1 MKIRT
6 KWLKDFFRNTYKVAS
21 AYITR
26 LSSWSSMEPNDGTG
40 LKEFFIAPERA
51 RNVLTGMQYVNDSD
65 TANFLGQMWE
75 RYLRSKW
82 TERVSKNR
90 SNKGQAANFNNL
102 YQFVSEQADLAT
114 DAVYSEKELS
124 SHELYLVLQKAPP
137 GWMCWVSKKPQVDR
151 KDFDL
156 QTKVYALVVIVLN
169 TSPSLARVEDHARY
183 AIRNTQRPF
192 TITTGDQKRWGRKE
206 GSSQHE
212 KPPKGKGKSE
222 SMCAPP
228 FPVWRRLVTFQALW
242 VQPLYA
248 STKRIIQITRYAC
261 ALFLIVSVDDM

>member
-26 LSSWSSMEPNDGTG
+26 LSSWSSVEPNDGTG

-51 RNVLTGMQYVNDSD
+51 RNVLTGMQYVNDLD
-65 TANFLGQMWE
+65 TANFLRQMWE

-114 DAVYSEKELS
+114 DAVYSEKEL
-124 SHELYLVLQKAPP
+124 
-137 GWMCWVSKKPQVDR
+137 
-151 KDFDL
+151 
-156 QTKVYALVVIVLN
+156 
-169 TSPSLARVEDHARY
+169 
-183 AIRNTQRPF
+183 
-192 TITTGDQKRWGRKE
+192 
-206 GSSQHE
+206 
-212 KPPKGKGKSE
+212 
-222 SMCAPP
+222 
-228 FPVWRRLVTFQALW
+228 
-242 VQPLYA
+242 
-248 STKRIIQITRYAC
+248 
-261 ALFLIVSVDDM
+261 